1 MNKHSCKKT
10 KKKTKEVKIGSLG
23 VGGGNPVRIKGMLK
37 SSLQDKEG
45 VIREARRLEREG
57 AEAIRVAVE
66 KRSDAKIA
74 GVLKRK
80 VSVPLA
86 ADVHF
91 DYRLALGS
99 IEAGFDQIRLNPLN
113 IYRREEVK
121 EVAKELKKAGVPLR
135 VGINSGGFKKDFSNA
150 ESIAK
155 EMVKVVA
162 NYLNIIEKEGFFD
175 IMVSLKT
182 SGIDS
187 TLIANKEFRR
197 HFDYP
202 LHLGVTATGPFL
214 EGVVKSSL
222 GVGMMLSSGIGDIIR
237 VSLTGPSWQEI
248 KVAQYILQSLGL
260 RSFFP
265 EVISCPTCSRCNVDL
280 PGIVDKLRK
289 ELSKLDNISLPR
301 KIAVMGCVVN
311 GPGEAYQADIGLAFG
326 RKRAAIFKK
335 DRIVGWTDENNALRD
350 LIDKIGGVPWK

>member
-1 MNKHSCKKT
+1 M
-10 KKKTKEVKIGSLG
+10 KKKTKEVKIGGLG

-37 SSLQDKEG
+37 SSLQDKDN

-66 KRSDAKIA
+66 KRGNAKIA
-74 GVLKRK
+74 RILKK
-80 VSVPLA
+80 NISVPLA

-91 DYRLALGS
+91 DYRLALDS
-99 IEAGFDQIRLNPLN
+99 IESGFDQIRLNPLN
-113 IYRREEVK
+113 IYRKK
-121 EVAKELKKAGVPLR
+121 EVREVVKELKKSGISLR
-135 VGINSGGFKKDFSNA
+135 VGINSGGFKKDFPDA

-155 EMVKVVA
+155 EMVKIA
-162 NYLNIIEKEGFFD
+162 ADYLNIIEKEGFFD

-182 SGIDS
+182 SSIDS
-187 TLIANKEFRR
+187 TFIANKEFRR

-214 EGVVKSSL
+214 EGIVKSSL
-222 GVGMMLSSGIGDIIR
+222 GVGMMLSSGAGDIIR
-237 VSLTGPSWQEI
+237 ISLTGPSWQEI
-248 KVAQYILQSLGL
+248 RIARYLLQSLGL
-260 RSFFP
+260 RSFSP

-289 ELSKLDNISLPR
+289 ELSRLDNTSLPG

-326 RKRAAIFKK
+326 KKRAAIFKK
-335 DRIVGWTDENNALRD
+335 DKIVGWTDENNALRD
-350 LIDKIGGVPWK
+350 LIDEIGRMSWK